1 MARIIVIITLC
12 FNVALAHSQEM
23 RYTTTLGRIVEF
35 DRENIIPL
43 MATGNYVIV
52 YEHISYLID
61 ENGNL
66 DITYHYRIR
75 RLTQVGAGTFALA
88 LRYRPLIGGGFW
100 IGREDLINIFIND
113 NQIETAFIHSPYM
126 YFSSNGI
133 PLEYL
138 EEGLENYSSP
148 PISST
153 HYGWHYFSIDF
164 PASGEVDVRINYQTI
179 LTVFDGA
186 YINYDS
192 RPFWI
197 PKMDRVELGITI
209 ENNYNW
215 LFLSDVIDIDP
226 MTSLVSQNWRIEK
239 PRQNRIIITYAPL
252 WFSENQRVL
261 ISFLNLFP
269 EADNDLWPHFLL
281 VSVRHPVHRSNWIM
295 EEGVHI
301 GRHHFPGRLNR
312 PGNISRP
319 RNISRR
325 ELGLYELVFLNNWQ
339 LRIVRNAFFARHRFM
354 FRDETLNQI
363 FYQSTISNRFGSFAS
378 GIPEDWFYE
387 NFSFETLSPIERR
400 NIEIIQRLE
409 SSIGQ

>member
-1 MARIIVIITLC
+1 MARIIFIITLC
-12 FNVALAHSQEM
+12 FNVALAHSQDM
-23 RYTTTLGRIVEF
+23 RYTTILGRILEF
-35 DRENIIPL
+35 DIENIMPL
-43 MATGNYVIV
+43 MATGNYAIA

-75 RLTQVGAGTFALA
+75 RVTEMGTGTFALA

-100 IGREDLINIFIND
+100 IGQEDTINIFIND
-113 NQIETAFIHSPYM
+113 NQIETAFVHSPYM
-126 YFSSNGI
+126 YFSSDGI

-138 EEGLENYSSP
+138 EEGLEP

-164 PASGEVDVRINYQTI
+164 SASDEVDVRISYQTI

-186 YINYDS
+186 EINYDS

-197 PKMDRVELGITI
+197 PKIDGVELGITI

-215 LFLSDVIDIDP
+215 LFLSEVTDIDP
-226 MTSLVSQNWRIEK
+226 MNSLVSQNWRIEK
-239 PRQNRIIITYAPL
+239 PRQNRVIITYAPI
-252 WFSENQRVL
+252 WFSENQRIL

-269 EADNDLWPHFLL
+269 EADNDWWPHFLR
-281 VSVRHPVHRSNWIM
+281 VSVRHPIYGSNWIL

-301 GRHHFPGRLNR
+301 RQFPFPGRPNR
-312 PGNISRP
+312 PGNISQ
-319 RNISRR
+319 R
-325 ELGLYELVFLNNWQ
+325 ELGLYELIFLNNWQ
-339 LRIVRNAFFARHRFM
+339 LRIIRNAFFARHRFM
-354 FRDETLNQI
+354 FRNETLNQL
-363 FYQSTISNRFGSFAS
+363 FYQSTISNRFGGFTS
-378 GIPEDWFYE
+378 GIPENWFYE
-387 NFSFETLSPIERR
+387 NFNFETLSPIEKK